1 MTSSPATSAV
11 GRTFAKLASGEVLAR
26 LIAFGVTV
34 YLARSLGAGGYGVI
48 ALATAVVLYLSFVA
62 DAGLE
67 MLGVRDVAADPAQIQ
82 HVVPSLLAARLLIAA
97 GLIAATWAVGM
108 LVLPQPDGAVLAAYA
123 FTLIAV
129 AGGTRWV
136 HIGLGQSGRVAL
148 ARVVGEGLNALLV
161 VVLVHGLADLSRV
174 PVLQVTGDGVAAI
187 LLLWF
192 LRGAGLRLTAA
203 LDWSIV
209 GPVFRR
215 SWPLVLH
222 ALLGL
227 LIFNVDFFFLRAY
240 RDSATVGRYAAA
252 YTLISFVLNLGV
264 AYGMSLL
271 PAITR
276 LAGDAQGERVL
287 YDGAMAQAF
296 AAALPIAVGGALV
309 ATGIMG
315 FVFGSGYAPAAAPL
329 RLLLCSL
336 PVALARSVAQAAL
349 IARGRQDQVLR
360 SVAWAAVVNI
370 ALNFALIPRYGMVGA
385 AASTLITETVRT
397 ILSLAYAA
405 REGLPLP
412 PLRRFW
418 RAGIA
423 AAAMAAALVA
433 LRPPSLWMAL
443 ALGAAA
449 YTIVLLLTGGLKVRA
464 GGLPALEV

>member
-1 MTSSPATSAV
+1 
-11 GRTFAKLASGEVLAR
+11 
-26 LIAFGVTV
+26 
-34 YLARSLGAGGYGVI
+34 
-48 ALATAVVLYLSFVA
+48 
-62 DAGLE
+62 

-97 GLIAATWAVGM
+97 GLIVVTGAAG
-108 LVLPQPDGAVLAAYA
+108 LLLLPQPDGAVLAAYA
-123 FTLIAV
+123 FTLIAI

-136 HIGLGQSGRVAL
+136 HIGLEQSGRVAL
-148 ARVVGEGLNALLV
+148 ARIAGEGLNAVLVVLLV
-161 VVLVHGLADLSRV
+161 RGLGDLGRV
-174 PVLQVTGDGVAAI
+174 PALQVAGDGIAAI

-192 LRGAGLRLTAA
+192 LRQAGLRLTAA
-203 LDWSIV
+203 LDWSV
-209 GPVFRR
+209 VRPVFRR

-227 LIFNVDFFFLRAY
+227 LIFNVDFFFLRAF

-276 LAGDAQGERVL
+276 LSGDPSGERAL
-287 YDGAMAQAF
+287 YDKAMAQAF

-309 ATGIMG
+309 AAGIMG
-315 FVFGSGYAPAAAPL
+315 VVFGSAYAPAAAPL
-329 RLLLCSL
+329 RVLLCTL

-397 ILSLAYAA
+397 ILSLAYVA

-412 PLRRFW
+412 PARRFW
-418 RAGIA
+418 RAALA
-423 AAAMAAALVA
+423 AAAMAAALLAV
-433 LRPPSLWMAL
+433 RPPSFWVAL
-443 ALGAAA
+443 ALGAASYA
-449 YTIVLLLTGGLKVRA
+449 LVLLLA
-464 GGLPALEV
+464 GGIRLRPGRLPELAV

>member
-1 MTSSPATSAV
+1 
-11 GRTFAKLASGEVLAR
+11 
-26 LIAFGVTV
+26 
-34 YLARSLGAGGYGVI
+34 
-48 ALATAVVLYLSFVA
+48 
-62 DAGLE
+62 
-67 MLGVRDVAADPAQIQ
+67 
-82 HVVPSLLAARLLIAA
+82 VVPSLLAARLLIAA
-97 GLIAATWAVGM
+97 GIIVVTVAAGL

-123 FTLIAV
+123 FTLVAV

-136 HIGLGQSGRVAL
+136 HIGLEQSGRVAL
-148 ARVVGEGLNALLV
+148 ARIAGEGLNALLV
-161 VVLVHGLADLSRV
+161 VLLVRGLDDLGRV
-174 PVLQVTGDGVAAI
+174 PVLQVAGDGIAAV

-192 LRGAGLRLTAA
+192 LRRAGLRLTAA
-203 LDWSIV
+203 LDWSV
-209 GPVFRR
+209 VRPVFRR

-276 LAGDAQGERVL
+276 LAGDPPAERAL

-309 ATGIMG
+309 ATGITG
-315 FVFGSGYAPAAAPL
+315 FVFGPGYGPAAAPL
-329 RLLLCSL
+329 RVLLCSL

-370 ALNFALIPRYGMVGA
+370 ALNFALIPPYGMIGA
-385 AASTLITETVRT
+385 AAATLITETVRT
-397 ILSLAYAA
+397 ILSLVYVA
-405 REGLPLP
+405 RLGLPLP
-412 PLRRFW
+412 PARRFW
-418 RAGIA
+418 KAGLA
-423 AAAMAAALVA
+423 AAAMAGALVVV
-433 LRPPSLWMAL
+433 RPDSLWVALTLGALTYGLAL
-443 ALGAAA
+443 AVTGA
-449 YTIVLLLTGGLKVRA
+449 VRMRA